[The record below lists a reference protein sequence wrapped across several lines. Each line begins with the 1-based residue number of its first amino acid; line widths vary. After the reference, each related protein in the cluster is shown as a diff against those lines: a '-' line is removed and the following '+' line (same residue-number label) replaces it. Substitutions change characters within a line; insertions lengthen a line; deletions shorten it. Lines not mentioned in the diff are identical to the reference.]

1 MLMKKL
7 CVLLP
12 FLLLGCKQPVEPVEP
27 IEPVKTTITKE
38 LVVIEMTFERTVV
51 EATEENPKIAI
62 ASRYMGF
69 HERRQRRELREF
81 MGVDPVRIDWC
92 AAFVNSVLKELGIP
106 GSESVS
112 EWPLTARSF
121 LRWGQRVREPQVGD
135 LVIFPRGTE
144 DWQGHVGFYYGSEY
158 RNGRRFYQILGGNQ
172 NNAVTI
178 QLFPARSAIS
188 IRRHR
193 RS

>member
-1 MLMKKL
+1 MKKL

-12 FLLLGCKQPVEPVEP
+12 FLLLGCRQPIEPVEPVE
-27 IEPVKTTITKE
+27 TTIKKE
-38 LVVIEMTFERTVV
+38 LVVETATTERIVV
-51 EATEENPKIAI
+51 EAEAEHPKIAI

-81 MGVDPVRIDWC
+81 MGVDPVRRDWC
-92 AAFVNSVLKELGIP
+92 AAFVNSVLKELDIP

-121 LRWGQRVREPQVGD
+121 LRWGYRVREPEVGD

-144 DWQGHVGFYYGSEY
+144 AWQGHVGFYYGSEY

-172 NNAVTI
+172 NDAVTI

-188 IRRHR
+188 IRRYR
-193 RS
+193 RP

>member
-1 MLMKKL
+1 MKKL
-7 CVLLP
+7 LVLLP
-12 FLLLGCKQPVEPVEP
+12 FLLLGCRQPIETVEP
-27 IEPVKTTITKE
+27 IETTITKE
-38 LVVIEMTFERTVV
+38 LVVVEMISERTVV
-51 EATEENPKIAI
+51 EAAAENPKIAV
-62 ASRYMGF
+62 ASQYMGF

-92 AAFVNSVLKELGIP
+92 AAFVNSVLAELGIP

-121 LRWGQRVREPQVGD
+121 LRWGHRVREPEIGD
-135 LVIFPRGTE
+135 LVIFPRGRE
-144 DWQGHVGFYYGSEY
+144 AWQGHVGFYYGSEY

-172 NNAVTI
+172 SDAVTI
-178 QLFPARSAIS
+178 ELFPARSAIS
-188 IRRHR
+188 IRRYR